1 MLLVQLF
8 ATGMQLLSKFILT
21 NGTFV
26 FALMTYR
33 HIVAALCVA
42 PFAFFFEG
50 NIINK
55 LNWSIC
61 FWLFVNALIGITAA
75 MGLYYYGLK
84 DTDATYAVYL
94 LNLIPI
100 VTFIFS
106 AILRIETIGLNKRAG
121 RIKCLGAMSCVAGA
135 LTTALYRG
143 KSFYISPHHQL
154 VSHFTIHESGAHRL
168 RGSLMLL
175 GSCFSY
181 SAWYLLQ
188 FQVIKAFPQKYWATM
203 LTCILAC
210 LQSAVIGLCIDSR
223 ASSWMLGWNLQLV
236 TIVYSGALATAATF
250 CLISWAVSKRGP
262 TYPSMFNPL
271 AVIFVAISEALLFG
285 TAIYAGTLVGLLL
298 IIMGLY
304 SFLWGK
310 NKEMKRSQP
319 SPPNLEA
326 EEEGNVAPDGY
337 QLGQEVQTPISSLK
351 ITNAT
356 SLSSPPN
363 FTNSIYPINA
373 STNDGVHA
381 ETTYTSN

>member
-1 MLLVQLF
+1 MIRPGGSSSRVKTWVVSSQAVTSMLLVQLF

-55 LNWSIC
+55 LTWSIS

-84 DTDATYAVYL
+84 DTDATYA
-94 LNLIPI
+94 
-100 VTFIFS
+100 
-106 AILRIETIGLNKRAG
+106 TIGLNKRAG

-143 KSFYISPHHQL
+143 KSFCISPPHHL
-154 VSHFTIHESGAHRL
+154 ISHFTIHESGAHRL

-181 SAWYLLQ
+181 SAWYILQ

-262 TYPSMFNPL
+262 TYPSMFNAL
-271 AVIFVAISEALLFG
+271 AVIFVAALLFG

-304 SFLWGK
+304 SFLRGK
-310 NKEMKRSQP
+310 NKEMIRSQP

-326 EEEGNVAPDGY
+326 EAEGNVAPDGY

-381 ETTYTSN
+381 ETTYTYN